1 MLIIISIPVFSQKKI
16 NLGLK
21 GGISQSNINLQN
33 NFFPTIIETS
43 SLNSYNFSIVSE
55 FINEKNI
62 GIRIELN
69 MIQKGYYQNLNSVG
83 SNPIEV
89 KLFSKLDYINV
100 PFLLQYYFL
109 EKKRNIYINLGPYFE
124 YLIKLNNQ
132 EIPSDINSSDVYFFS
147 KNRDK
152 KLGYGLKMS
161 LGFSNLIKNNSI
173 QFSISYMYNFSNI
186 LNFNLKSESTPDVSN
201 INSLSLSVF
210 YLFQI
215 N

>member
-1 MLIIISIPVFSQKKI
+1 MILIISIPVFSQKKI

-69 MIQKGYYQNLNSVG
+69 MIQKGYFQNLYSVG

-89 KLFSKLDYINV
+89 KLFSKLNYINF

-109 EKKRNIYINLGPYFE
+109 EKKTK
-124 YLIKLNNQ
+124 YLCQ
-132 EIPSDINSSDVYFFS
+132 F
-147 KNRDK
+147 
-152 KLGYGLKMS
+152 G
-161 LGFSNLIKNNSI
+161 SI
-173 QFSISYMYNFSNI
+173 FRISY
-186 LNFNLKSESTPDVSN
+186 
-201 INSLSLSVF
+201 
-210 YLFQI
+210 
-215 N
+215 